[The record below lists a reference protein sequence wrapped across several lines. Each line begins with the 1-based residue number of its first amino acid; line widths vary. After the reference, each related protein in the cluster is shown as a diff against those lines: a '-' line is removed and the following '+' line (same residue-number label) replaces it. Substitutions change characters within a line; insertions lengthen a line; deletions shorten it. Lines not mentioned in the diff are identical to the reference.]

1 MTTPNSYAN
10 AYTGTANITDRLV
23 QPWFIPGWE
32 AQNIPQD
39 TVVAPSPNFSGVNF
53 PANLAFVNVTGN
65 FVDPNSSGIGG
76 FFTFMMSDSIT
87 VLDDGT
93 YYRLPK
99 RLTGSMNQ
107 RLAFAYNN
115 WGNGVIYMYLG
126 RLDCLL
132 FATDQTTSG
141 STITTDSGS
150 PFCYW
155 VTEHFLG
162 GRQYQI
168 TVPSSDA
175 GTSVDIETLIV
186 TGTIRPYNFDPVFPM
201 GDMWTPK
208 DSDGDF
214 DFDLN

>member
-23 QPWFIPGWE
+23 QPWYIPGWE

-53 PANLAFVNVTGN
+53 PTNLAFVNVTAN
-65 FVDPNSSGIGG
+65 YVDTNSSGIGG
-76 FFTFMMSDSIT
+76 FLTFMMSDNIT
-87 VLDDGT
+87 VLDGGQ

-99 RLTGSMNQ
+99 RFTGTMNQ
-107 RLAFAYNN
+107 RLSFAYNN
-115 WGNGVIYMYLG
+115 WGNGPVYLYTG
-126 RLDCLL
+126 RLDCVL

-141 STITTDSGS
+141 STITTDGGG
-150 PFCYW
+150 PFFYW

-175 GTSVDIETLIV
+175 TAPVDINSLIV
-186 TGTIRPYNFDPVFPM
+186 TGTIKEYDYDPVFPM
-201 GDMWTPK
+201 TDMWIPT
-208 DSDGDF
+208 DTDNDGDSY
-214 DFDLN
+214 